1 MKEIDLNCDMG
12 EAFGNYTMPND
23 VELMDYVSSANIA
36 CGFHAGD
43 PAVMQ
48 HTVALAIKKG
58 VAIGAHPGLPDLQG
72 FGRREMKISAQEAYQ
87 LTLYQIGA
95 LSAFVRAA
103 EGKLNHVKAHGALYN
118 MAAKDTALAKA
129 IVQAVYDFDPKL
141 ILYALSGS
149 KMIAEAQNKGI
160 ATASEVFA
168 DRSYQDNGSLTP
180 RTEPGALI
188 TNEATAL
195 NQVVAFALKQEV
207 CSISGKTIAVDA
219 ETICVHGDGIHAVAF
234 AKSIAEKLK
243 LEGILVKAPR
253 YEK

>member
-23 VELMDYVSSANIA
+23 VELMDYISSANIA

-48 HTVALAIKKG
+48 HTVAMAIKKG

-95 LSAFVRAA
+95 LSAFVKAA
-103 EGKLNHVKAHGALYN
+103 GAKLNHVKAHGALYN
-118 MAAKDTALAKA
+118 MAAKDTSLAKA

-149 KMIAEAQNKGI
+149 KMIAEAQSKGI

-188 TNEATAL
+188 ADENAAL

-207 CSISGKTIAVDA
+207 RSVSGKIVAVDA
-219 ETICVHGDGIHAVAF
+219 ETICVHGDGVHAVTF
-234 AKSIAEKLK
+234 AKRIAEKLK
-243 LEGILVKAPR
+243 SERILVKVPR
-253 YEK
+253 YGK